1 MATDDGAL
9 TSPTLL
15 HQLGEPGN
23 DPAWR
28 AFLARYGPLIH
39 AWCRRAGLRRDD
51 AEEVSA
57 AVLAKLVPEMRR
69 FVYDPARRFRGW
81 LKTVVDRSVA
91 GFWRQR
97 SRHPDYLGS
106 GDSGVRERLEAI
118 PAPPDTEGLVRE
130 LDDTLVRDLQQAQQ
144 VAARVQ
150 ARVEPRTWQAF
161 QRTALGG
168 EPAAEVA
175 RELGLTVGAV
185 YEAKRRVG
193 RMLREQGAKL
203 QGQGDDARGDEA

>member
-1 MATDDGAL
+1 MATGDGVL

-39 AWCRRAGLRRDD
+39 AWCRRAGLRHDD

-57 AVLAKLVPEMRR
+57 AVLAKLVREMRR
-69 FVYDPARRFRGW
+69 FVYDPSRCFRGW
-81 LKTVVDRSVA
+81 LKTVVDREVYN
-91 GFWRQR
+91 FTRQQ
-97 SRHPDYLGS
+97 SRHPDHLGS
-106 GDSGVRERLEAI
+106 GDSGVRARLEAT

-130 LDDTLVRDLQQAQQ
+130 LDATLGRDLQQAQQ
-144 VAARVQ
+144 VAARVR

-161 QRTALGG
+161 ERTALGG

-175 RELGLTVGAV
+175 RELGLTVRAV

-193 RMLREQGAKL
+193 KMLREYWASL